1 MYLSKLELHGFK
13 SFADRTVLTFDPGIT
28 AIVGPNGCGKSNI
41 VDAVR
46 WVIGE
51 QRARILRSEKME
63 NVIFN
68 GTAKRR
74 PLGMSEVLLTVQ
86 NSRGILPTEYGEVT
100 LGRRLYRSGDS
111 DYLLND
117 VQCRLKDITDL
128 FMDTGMGAGAYSV
141 IELKM
146 VDEILSENAQDRRRL
161 FEEAAGITRYK
172 LRRRQTLSKLDGTQV
187 DLSRV
192 RDLTDEVGKQVRS
205 LKRQAEKAA
214 RYKEYSSRLREV
226 ELALAQLEHDRL
238 RSRLAALNESMVDLK
253 TKIDTSTQDEREGDE
268 RLASFREDLAA
279 REEALETARGHL
291 SEHIDAVRKLETE
304 QRLTLER
311 LDGAHR
317 DLDRMRMEEAADVT
331 RRGEL
336 ATELAELE
344 ETIASLKPELERR
357 HKEVDDARRARDEVR
372 HEHATRR
379 LSLDALRQQERN
391 LEQKAADERR
401 RIDRHVSR
409 REFLEAEIAR
419 ITDERT
425 TLESSIESNRE
436 RANAFGAAFE
446 RAQQDVARAR
456 EALQSMVE
464 ARRAADER
472 LRAATDEVQRIEKRR
487 EGVAAEVQL
496 LEQLVSSF
504 EEFPDTVR
512 FLAENEAWRA
522 GSDPA
527 DFLTV
532 ADVISCP
539 AHLRPAL
546 DAALGDLGSCV
557 IVTSE
562 AEVAEAAALL
572 RTSEKGRAT
581 FLVLERLPQTSSVT
595 ERSLAS
601 EVQVT
606 DPRFE
611 PIIPL
616 LLGDILLV
624 SDLDEARQSA
634 AADPRIIAVT
644 PEGDW
649 VRGGGLE
656 HTGSEATQPSAVT
669 GRLQRRD
676 QFDERSQA
684 LAGLDAELAAA
695 RENEAT
701 LAAEAERLVDDNL
714 REKVKEA
721 EHAQAEVEKDEARA
735 AYELEVAARRL
746 EEHAGR
752 TTAIE
757 QELASIGKNIESE
770 RSALDEAERLLE
782 AVRLNRESAEKEF
795 AVVEQR
801 AAEMST
807 AYNEMHVASIQAQ
820 NRLDG
825 LSKDTLRV
833 QESIEM
839 MDRRAGERAAHVAA
853 LTADVRIWQ
862 GELDT
867 LKSSTAERSGER
879 APREEAVEV
888 ATKNVAES
896 KRQIEEVEAG
906 LKAVRIEREE
916 RIRQENQFAVQR
928 AEVETRLEDLVASVQ
943 EDYEVALGEA
953 TIEVGEIDEA
963 EAREAVHELRQRV
976 RGLGAVNEL
985 ALESY
990 EEERARLDFL
1000 EEQQRDLEAA
1010 EKTLIETIGELNTT
1024 ASRLFMETYDAI
1036 QISFRRIFADL
1047 FGEEASAEL
1056 VLEDPSDPLESTIEI
1071 KAKPRGKR
1079 PSTIAQL
1086 SGGEKTLT
1094 AIALLFAIYLV
1105 KPSPFCILDEV
1116 DAPLDD
1122 ANVERFM
1129 QLIRSFSENTQFILV
1144 THNKRTMEAA
1154 DRLYGITM
1162 QEQGVS
1168 KLVAVEFEDAA
1179 EIIDGR

>member
-46 WVIGE
+46 WAIGE

-172 LRRRQTLSKLDGTQV
+172 LRRKQTLSKLDGTQV

-226 ELALAQLEHDRL
+226 ELALAQLEYDRL
-238 RSRLAALNESMVDLK
+238 RGRLVQLNESMAALQ
-253 TKIDTSTQDEREGDE
+253 TRIDSASQSEREGDE
-268 RLASFREDLAA
+268 KLTSLRAELAA
-279 REEALETARGHL
+279 REESLEAARKHL
-291 SEHIDAVRKLETE
+291 AEHVETVRKLETE

-317 DLDRMRMEEAADVT
+317 DLERMRVEESADAA
-331 RRGEL
+331 RRNEL
-336 ATELAELE
+336 TTELAELE
-344 ETIASLKPELERR
+344 EALSSLKPELDTRR
-357 HKEVDDARRARDEVR
+357 KELDEARRVRDEARDELADQR
-372 HEHATRR
+372 KATE
-379 LSLDALRQQERN
+379 ALRQQERSF
-391 LEQKAADERR
+391 EQRATDERR
-401 RIDRHVSR
+401 KIDRHVSR

-419 ITDERT
+419 ITAERT
-425 TLESSIESNRE
+425 ALETSIETIRT
-436 RANAFGAAFE
+436 RASDFETAFE
-446 RAQQDVARAR
+446 RAQKTVTDARA
-456 EALQSMVE
+456 ALQTQQK
-464 ARRAADER
+464 ARADAEER
-472 LRAATDEVQRIEKRR
+472 RRSATEHAQRIEKRR

-512 FLAENEAWRA
+512 FLAEQDSWK
-522 GSDPA
+522 SDSEH
-527 DFLTV
+527 LVTV
-532 ADVISCP
+532 ADVISC
-539 AHLRPAL
+539 AAELRPAL
-546 DAALGDLGSCV
+546 DAALGDLASCV
-557 IVTSE
+557 VVKS
-562 AEVAEAAALL
+562 AAQVDRAAALL
-572 RTSEKGRAT
+572 RSEEKGRAT
-581 FLVLERLPQTSSVT
+581 FLVLDRLPPSSSISDN
-595 ERSLAS
+595 SLAAKVRS
-601 EVQVT
+601 T
-606 DPRFE
+606 DVRYE
-611 PIIPL
+611 PLISL
-616 LLGDILLV
+616 LLGHVILAQ
-624 SDLDEARQSA
+624 DLQSA
-634 AADPRIIAVT
+634 RSAATTQGVVAVT
-644 PEGDW
+644 PNGEW

-656 HTGSEATQPSAVT
+656 HTGSADAQPSAVS
-669 GRLQRRD
+669 GRMQRRD
-676 QFDERSQA
+676 QLDERRAA
-684 LAGLDAELAAA
+684 LTELDAELAAA
-695 RENEAT
+695 RA
-701 LAAEAERLVDDNL
+701 
-714 REKVKEA
+714 KEA
-721 EHAQAEVEKDEARA
+721 ACIADVEQFADDELKHALHLAEQAQAEIEKDEARA
-735 AYELEVAARRL
+735 VYELEVAARRL
-746 EEHAGR
+746 AEHD
-752 TTAIE
+752 
-757 QELASIGKNIESE
+757 E
-770 RSALDEAERLLE
+770 RSGTIKAELVSIEGSIETERLALDEAERMLE
-782 AVRLNRESAEKEF
+782 TVQRNLASAEKEF
-795 AVVEQR
+795 VDAEQR
-801 AAEMST
+801 SAELS
-807 AYNEMHVASIQAQ
+807 ASYNELHVSTIQVQ

-825 LSKDTLRV
+825 LLKDTARV
-833 QESIEM
+833 RESIEM
-839 MDRRAGERAAHVAA
+839 MDRRAEERSAHVAT
-853 LTADVRIWQ
+853 LSADVGAWQ
-862 GELDT
+862 EELDQLRET
-867 LKSSTAERSGER
+867 TAEQSGGR
-879 APREEAVEV
+879 APLEEAVET
-888 ATKNVAES
+888 ALRNVAET
-896 KRQIEEVEAG
+896 KQLIGEVEAE
-906 LKAVRIEREE
+906 LKTVRAERED
-916 RIRQENQFAVQR
+916 RIRKENQFAVQR
-928 AEVETRLEDLVASVQ
+928 AEVETRLEDLVASVR
-943 EDYEVALGEA
+943 EDYDVSLGDDD
-953 TIEVGEIDEA
+953 IEVGEIDEA

-1024 ASRLFMETYDAI
+1024 ASQLFMETYDAI
-1036 QISFRRIFADL
+1036 QVSFRRIFADL

-1056 VLEDPSDPLESTIEI
+1056 VLDDPSDPLESTIEI
-1071 KAKPRGKR
+1071 KAKPKGKR

-1129 QLIRSFSENTQFILV
+1129 QLIRTFSENTQFILV

-1179 EIIDGR
+1179 EMIDGL